1 MDAWFK
7 EASQNI
13 DKGKRINIVEAPR
26 RVRVEV
32 DGVELANT
40 TRPRLLYETG
50 LPPRIYIPPED
61 CHKELLKSTE
71 LVTHCPY
78 KGDANYYT
86 IELPTGKKL
95 DNAVWYYADP
105 TESDAAGIK
114 GYVSFYDTKVKHHVD
129 AV

>member
-1 MDAWFK
+1 MDA
-7 EASQNI
+7 
-13 DKGKRINIVEAPR
+13 PR
-26 RVRVEV
+26 HVRVEV
-32 DGVELANT
+32 DGVDLANT
-40 TRPRLLYETG
+40 TKPRLLYETG

-78 KGDANYYT
+78 KVCQLLDVIALTRSRPPHCQGDANYYT

-105 TESDAAGIK
+105 TQSDAAGIK
-114 GYVSFYDTKVKHHVD
+114 GYVSFYDTKVRLHID